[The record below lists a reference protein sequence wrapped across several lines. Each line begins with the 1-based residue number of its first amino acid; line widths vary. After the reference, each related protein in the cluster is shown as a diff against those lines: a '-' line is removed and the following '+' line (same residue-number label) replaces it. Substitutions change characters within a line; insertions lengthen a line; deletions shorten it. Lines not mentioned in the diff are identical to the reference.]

1 MSLYCTE
8 ELLINQTEMVAP
20 LQTSETT
27 QNSSLR
33 AVRKKRNVRMYSFT
47 FGPEA

>member
-1 MSLYCTE
+1 MNAAVLYRRAFDKPK
-8 ELLINQTEMVAP
+8 TEMVAP

-33 AVRKKRNVRMYSFT
+33 AVSKKET
-47 FGPEA
+47 